1 MGDNK
6 TAIAE
11 GRTVLGI
18 EFGSTR
24 IKAVLTDMEHNPI
37 ASGSHQWENR
47 LDHGIWTYTLED
59 IWTGLQDCYRDLA
72 ADVEKQYG
80 EKLVKIGAMGF
91 SAMMHGYMA
100 FDRKNELLV
109 PFRTWRNTI
118 TEEASDKLT
127 ALFGYHIP
135 QRWSIAHLYQAILNQ
150 EPHVGNIA
158 FVTTLA
164 GYIHWQ
170 MTGEKVIGVG
180 DGSGMFPIDSDTC
193 DYNSKMLDQFDTL
206 IADRHFDWNIR
217 GVLPRVLVAGQQAG
231 KLTAEGAGK
240 LDPTG
245 TLQAGIPVCP
255 PEGDAGTGMAATN
268 SVGVRTGNISAGT
281 SVFSMVVLEH
291 DLKKAHDELDLVTTP
306 SGEQVAMVHCNN
318 CTSDLNAWVG
328 LFREFAKAIGA
339 DPDDNTLY
347 GTLYRKA
354 MEGDAD
360 CGGLL
365 AYNYF
370 SGESITGFNEGRP
383 LFVRRPDDRFNLAN
397 FMRTHLYTALGALKA
412 GNDILM
418 KEENVKVDFFYGQ
431 GGFFKTKGVGDR
443 VMAAALNAPIKLM
456 ETAGEGGPWGMALLA
471 AYMLQKEEKET
482 LEQYLAAKV
491 FHGGKVE
498 TTEPSAEDVAGFD
511 DFMKDYMA
519 GLAIERAAVDSLK

>member
-370 SGESITGFNEGRP
+370 SGESITAFNEGRP